1 MVVPVAPVGAIWVGA
16 SGTLGPV
23 ALTEIVV
30 APLHALVP
38 RLLDA
43 FTNQL
48 YVAPLESADV
58 GVKEQVPVPVP
69 QPAAAAVM
77 LWLTATPAVFC
88 ARR

>member
-1 MVVPVAPVGAIWVGA
+1 VGDISVGAR
-16 SGTLGPV
+16 GTLGPV
-23 ALTEIVV
+23 ALTVIVV
-30 APLHALVP
+30 AALHALVP
-38 RLLDA
+38 RLFEA

-58 GVKEQVPVPVP
+58 GVKEHVPAPAP
-69 QPAAAAVM
+69 HPAAEAVM